1 MLGSKLIKYFFLFFL
16 RKGMPLLAISFGLLL
31 FLHCESRTKVAA
43 FQQNFPVPSAFRVL
57 QCSLYGGAYT
67 FWGSHLLTPFW
78 ESAVGTF

>member
-1 MLGSKLIKYFFLFFL
+1 
-16 RKGMPLLAISFGLLL
+16 MPLLAISFGLLL